1 MSIFS
6 DHECGALSDF
16 EFDQEC
22 RRMNRQD
29 RYEREHLYDDPDYP
43 DPESEEMET
52 EQDQAYTESC
62 AESDDIS
69 HIFDNVTQEDFEKI
83 AKALT
88 GWDTENI
95 RKKIQGKRM
104 TNEEAIAILEEEAEF
119 LYGEDKPHNRTAF
132 DMAIKALSVPERE
145 KGEWIRFKNFE
156 SGYFHI
162 KCSNCGQ
169 YWSIDDH
176 AKTFKYCF
184 NCGAVMKKGEN
195 E

>member
-43 DPESEEMET
+43 NPESEEMET
-52 EQDQAYTESC
+52 EQDQAYTESY

-69 HIFDNVTQEDFEKI
+69 HIFDNVTQEEFEKI
-83 AKALT
+83 AKELT

-104 TNEEAIAILEEEAEF
+104 PNEEAIAILEEEAEF

-132 DMAIKALSVPERE
+132 DMAIKALSVLKKLRAEIENIP
-145 KGEWIRFKNFE
+145 N
-156 SGYFHI
+156 
-162 KCSNCGQ
+162 
-169 YWSIDDH
+169 DDTT
-176 AKTFKYCF
+176 KPIGTYDYCM
-184 NCGAVMKKGEN
+184 GAEN
-195 E
+195 ERKLILSIIDKYIGGKE